1 MTKQKIPNIRFNNYT
16 DAWEQRKLGEV
27 VDFNVPNNT
36 LSRAN
41 LNYDSGIIKNIH
53 YGDILVKF
61 TSVVDVNSSKVP
73 WITDA
78 NFDDYKRQL
87 LENGDIIIADTA
99 EDETTGKAIEISGI
113 DSNYAVSGLHTIVGR
128 PKTKFAPGYL
138 GYYLNSPSY
147 RKNILPLMQ
156 GIKVLSVSKNN
167 ISGTVVKSPNYF
179 DEQTQIG
186 SFFQNFD
193 NLIALHQRKLE
204 ELKSFKSTM
213 LSKMFPKH
221 GQTVPEIRL
230 AGFDGEWKTDK
241 LKNRMNIS
249 AGGDIDKSRIKTIDK
264 YPVVANALTN
274 KGIVGYYDDYKVKAP
289 AVTVTGRGDVG
300 HAIARHTS
308 FTPIVRLLSL
318 QSNDFDVDF
327 LENMINSIRI
337 YNESTGVPQLTAPQL
352 GNYYIQ
358 FPSLDE
364 QRVLGTFFSNLD
376 NLTSSIQ
383 SKIEELETLKKKLL
397 QEMFV

>member
-1 MTKQKIPNIRFNNYT
+1 MTKQKIPNIRFKNYT
-16 DAWEQRKLGEV
+16 DAWEQRKLREVADIIGGGTPSTSNSEYWDGEIDWYSPVEIGDKIFVDGSQKKITSLGLKKSSAKVLPVGSVLFTSRAGIGNTAILAKEGTTNQGFQSIVPHENKLNSYFIFSRTHELKRYGEV
-27 VDFNVPNNT
+27 
-36 LSRAN
+36 
-41 LNYDSGIIKNIH
+41 
-53 YGDILVKF
+53 
-61 TSVVDVNSSKVP
+61 
-73 WITDA
+73 
-78 NFDDYKRQL
+78 
-87 LENGDIIIADTA
+87 NGAGSTFV
-99 EDETTGKAIEISGI
+99 E
-113 DSNYAVSGLHTIVGR
+113 VSGKQMSKMPILI
-128 PKTKFAPGYL
+128 PK
-138 GYYLNSPSY
+138 
-147 RKNILPLMQ
+147 I
-156 GIKVLSVSKNN
+156 
-167 ISGTVVKSPNYF
+167 
-179 DEQTQIG
+179 DEQVQIG
-186 SFFQNFD
+186 SFFQSLD

-204 ELKSFKSTM
+204 DLKSFKATM

-364 QRVLGTFFSNLD
+364 QCVLGTFFSNLD
-376 NLTSSIQ
+376 NLTSSTQ
-383 SKIEELETLKKKLL
+383 SKIGELKTLKKKLL

>member
-1 MTKQKIPNIRFNNYT
+1 MTKQKIPNIRFKNYT

-27 VDFNVPNNT
+27 ADIIGGGTPSTSNSEYWDGEIDWYSPVEIGDKIFVDGSQKKITSLGLKKSSAKVLPVGSVLFT
-36 LSRAN
+36 SRAGIGN
-41 LNYDSGIIKNIH
+41 TAILAKEGTTNQGFQSIVPHENKLNSYFIFSRTHELKR
-53 YGDILVKF
+53 YGE
-61 TSVVDVNSSKVP
+61 VNGAGSTFV
-73 WITDA
+73 
-78 NFDDYKRQL
+78 
-87 LENGDIIIADTA
+87 E
-99 EDETTGKAIEISGI
+99 
-113 DSNYAVSGLHTIVGR
+113 VSGKQMSKMPILI
-128 PKTKFAPGYL
+128 PK
-138 GYYLNSPSY
+138 
-147 RKNILPLMQ
+147 I
-156 GIKVLSVSKNN
+156 
-167 ISGTVVKSPNYF
+167 
-179 DEQTQIG
+179 DEQVQIG
-186 SFFQNFD
+186 SFFQSLD

-204 ELKSFKSTM
+204 DLKSFKATM

-308 FTPIVRLLSL
+308 FTPIVRLLNL

-364 QRVLGTFFSNLD
+364 QCVLGTFFSNLD
-376 NLTSSIQ
+376 NLTSSTQ
-383 SKIEELETLKKKLL
+383 SKIGELKTLKKKLL

>member
-1 MTKQKIPNIRFNNYT
+1 MTKQKIPNIRFKNYT

-27 VDFNVPNNT
+27 ADIIGGGTPSTSNSEYWDGEIDWYSPVEIGDKIFVDGSQKKITSLGLKKSSAKVLPVGSVLFT
-36 LSRAN
+36 SRAGIGN
-41 LNYDSGIIKNIH
+41 TAILAKEGTTNQGFQSIVPHENKLNSYFIFSRTHELKR
-53 YGDILVKF
+53 YGE
-61 TSVVDVNSSKVP
+61 VNGAGSTFV
-73 WITDA
+73 
-78 NFDDYKRQL
+78 
-87 LENGDIIIADTA
+87 E
-99 EDETTGKAIEISGI
+99 
-113 DSNYAVSGLHTIVGR
+113 VSGKQMSKMPILI
-128 PKTKFAPGYL
+128 PK
-138 GYYLNSPSY
+138 
-147 RKNILPLMQ
+147 I
-156 GIKVLSVSKNN
+156 
-167 ISGTVVKSPNYF
+167 
-179 DEQTQIG
+179 DEQVQIG
-186 SFFQNFD
+186 SFFQSLD

-204 ELKSFKSTM
+204 DLKSFKATM

-364 QRVLGTFFSNLD
+364 QCVLGTFFSNLD
-376 NLTSSIQ
+376 NLTSSTQ

-397 QEMFV
+397 QGMFV

>member
-1 MTKQKIPNIRFNNYT
+1 MTKQKIPNIRFKNYT

-27 VDFNVPNNT
+27 ADIIGGGTPSTSNSEYWDGEIDWYSPVEIGDKIFVDGSQKKITSLGLKKSSAKVLPVGSVLFT
-36 LSRAN
+36 SRAGIGN
-41 LNYDSGIIKNIH
+41 TAILAKEGTTNQGFQSIVPHENKLNSYFIFSRTHELKR
-53 YGDILVKF
+53 YGE
-61 TSVVDVNSSKVP
+61 VNGAGSTFV
-73 WITDA
+73 
-78 NFDDYKRQL
+78 
-87 LENGDIIIADTA
+87 E
-99 EDETTGKAIEISGI
+99 
-113 DSNYAVSGLHTIVGR
+113 VSGKQMSKMPILI
-128 PKTKFAPGYL
+128 PK
-138 GYYLNSPSY
+138 
-147 RKNILPLMQ
+147 I
-156 GIKVLSVSKNN
+156 
-167 ISGTVVKSPNYF
+167 
-179 DEQTQIG
+179 DEQVQIG
-186 SFFQNFD
+186 SFFQSLD

-204 ELKSFKSTM
+204 DLKSFKATM

-383 SKIEELETLKKKLL
+383 SKIEELKTLKKKLL
-397 QEMFV
+397 QDMFV

>member
-1 MTKQKIPNIRFNNYT
+1 MTKQKIPNIRFKNYT

-27 VDFNVPNNT
+27 ADIIGGGTPSTSNSEYWDGEIDWYSPVEIGDKIFVDGSLKKITSLGLKKSSAKVLPVGSVLFT
-36 LSRAN
+36 SRAGIGN
-41 LNYDSGIIKNIH
+41 TAILAKEGTTNQGFQSIVPHENKLNSYFIFSRTHELKR
-53 YGDILVKF
+53 YGE
-61 TSVVDVNSSKVP
+61 VNGAGSTFV
-73 WITDA
+73 
-78 NFDDYKRQL
+78 
-87 LENGDIIIADTA
+87 E
-99 EDETTGKAIEISGI
+99 
-113 DSNYAVSGLHTIVGR
+113 VSGKQMSKMPILI
-128 PKTKFAPGYL
+128 PK
-138 GYYLNSPSY
+138 
-147 RKNILPLMQ
+147 I
-156 GIKVLSVSKNN
+156 
-167 ISGTVVKSPNYF
+167 
-179 DEQTQIG
+179 DEQVQIG
-186 SFFQNFD
+186 SFFQSLD

-204 ELKSFKSTM
+204 DLKSFKATM

-364 QRVLGTFFSNLD
+364 QCVLGTFFSNLD
-376 NLTSSIQ
+376 NLTSSTQ
-383 SKIEELETLKKKLL
+383 SKIGELKTLKKKLL

>member
-1 MTKQKIPNIRFNNYT
+1 MTKQKIPNIRFKNYT

-27 VDFNVPNNT
+27 ADIIGGGTPSTSNSEYWDGEIDWYSPVEIGDKIFVDGSQKKITSLGLKKSSAKVLPVGSVLFT
-36 LSRAN
+36 SRAGIGN
-41 LNYDSGIIKNIH
+41 TAILAKEGTTNQGFQSIVPHENKLNSYFIFSRTHELKR
-53 YGDILVKF
+53 YGE
-61 TSVVDVNSSKVP
+61 VNGAGSTFV
-73 WITDA
+73 
-78 NFDDYKRQL
+78 
-87 LENGDIIIADTA
+87 E
-99 EDETTGKAIEISGI
+99 
-113 DSNYAVSGLHTIVGR
+113 VSGKQMSKMPILI
-128 PKTKFAPGYL
+128 PK
-138 GYYLNSPSY
+138 
-147 RKNILPLMQ
+147 I
-156 GIKVLSVSKNN
+156 
-167 ISGTVVKSPNYF
+167 
-179 DEQTQIG
+179 DEQVQIG
-186 SFFQNFD
+186 SFFQSLD

-204 ELKSFKSTM
+204 DLKSFKATM

-364 QRVLGTFFSNLD
+364 QCVLGTFFSNLD
-376 NLTSSIQ
+376 NLTSSTQ
-383 SKIEELETLKKKLL
+383 SKIGELKTLKKKLL

>member
-1 MTKQKIPNIRFNNYT
+1 MTKQKIPNIRFKNYT

-27 VDFNVPNNT
+27 ADIIGGGTPSTSNSEYWDGEIDWYSPVEIGDKIFVDRSQKKITSLGLKKSSAKVLPVGSVLFT
-36 LSRAN
+36 SRAGIGN
-41 LNYDSGIIKNIH
+41 TAILAKEGTTNQGFQSIVPHENKLNSYFIFSRTHELKR
-53 YGDILVKF
+53 YGE
-61 TSVVDVNSSKVP
+61 VNGAGSTFV
-73 WITDA
+73 
-78 NFDDYKRQL
+78 
-87 LENGDIIIADTA
+87 E
-99 EDETTGKAIEISGI
+99 
-113 DSNYAVSGLHTIVGR
+113 VSGKQMSKMPILI
-128 PKTKFAPGYL
+128 PK
-138 GYYLNSPSY
+138 
-147 RKNILPLMQ
+147 I
-156 GIKVLSVSKNN
+156 
-167 ISGTVVKSPNYF
+167 
-179 DEQTQIG
+179 DEQVQIG
-186 SFFQNFD
+186 SFFQSLD

-204 ELKSFKSTM
+204 DLKSFKATM

-364 QRVLGTFFSNLD
+364 QCVLGTFFSNLD
-376 NLTSSIQ
+376 NLTSSTQ
-383 SKIEELETLKKKLL
+383 SKIGELKTLKKKLL

>member
-1 MTKQKIPNIRFNNYT
+1 MTKQNIPKIRFNNYT

-27 VDFNVPNNT
+27 ADIIGGGTPSTSNSEYWDGEIDWYSPVEIGDKIFVDGSQKKITSLGLKKSSAKVLPVGSVLFT
-36 LSRAN
+36 SRAGIGN
-41 LNYDSGIIKNIH
+41 TAILAKEGTTNQGFQSIVPHENKLNSYFIFSRTHELKR
-53 YGDILVKF
+53 YGE
-61 TSVVDVNSSKVP
+61 VNGAGSTFV
-73 WITDA
+73 
-78 NFDDYKRQL
+78 
-87 LENGDIIIADTA
+87 E
-99 EDETTGKAIEISGI
+99 
-113 DSNYAVSGLHTIVGR
+113 VSGKQMSKMPILI
-128 PKTKFAPGYL
+128 PK
-138 GYYLNSPSY
+138 
-147 RKNILPLMQ
+147 I
-156 GIKVLSVSKNN
+156 
-167 ISGTVVKSPNYF
+167 
-179 DEQTQIG
+179 DEQVQIG
-186 SFFQNFD
+186 SFFQSLD
-193 NLIALHQRKLE
+193 NLIALHQRKIE
-204 ELKSFKSTM
+204 DLKSFKATM

-364 QRVLGTFFSNLD
+364 QCVLGTFFSNLD
-376 NLTSSIQ
+376 NLTSSTQ
-383 SKIEELETLKKKLL
+383 SKIGELKTLKKKLL

>member
-1 MTKQKIPNIRFNNYT
+1 MTKQKIPNIRFKNYT

-27 VDFNVPNNT
+27 ADIIGGGTPSTSNSEYWDGEIDWYSPVEIGDKIFVDGSQKKITSLGLKKSSAKVLPVGSVLFT
-36 LSRAN
+36 SRAGIGN
-41 LNYDSGIIKNIH
+41 TAILAKEGTTNQGFQSIVPHKNKLNSYFIFSRTHELKR
-53 YGDILVKF
+53 YGE
-61 TSVVDVNSSKVP
+61 VNGAGSTFV
-73 WITDA
+73 
-78 NFDDYKRQL
+78 
-87 LENGDIIIADTA
+87 E
-99 EDETTGKAIEISGI
+99 
-113 DSNYAVSGLHTIVGR
+113 VSGKQMSKMPILI
-128 PKTKFAPGYL
+128 PK
-138 GYYLNSPSY
+138 
-147 RKNILPLMQ
+147 I
-156 GIKVLSVSKNN
+156 
-167 ISGTVVKSPNYF
+167 
-179 DEQTQIG
+179 DEQVQIG
-186 SFFQNFD
+186 SFFQSLD

-204 ELKSFKSTM
+204 DLKSFKATM

-364 QRVLGTFFSNLD
+364 QCVLGTFFSNLD
-376 NLTSSIQ
+376 NLTSSTQ
-383 SKIEELETLKKKLL
+383 SKIGELKTLKKKLL